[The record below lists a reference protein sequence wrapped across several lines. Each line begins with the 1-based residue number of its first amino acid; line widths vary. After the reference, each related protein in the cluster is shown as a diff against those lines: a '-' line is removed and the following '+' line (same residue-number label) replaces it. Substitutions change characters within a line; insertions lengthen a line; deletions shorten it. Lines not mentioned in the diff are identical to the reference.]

1 MATRANRT
9 QLPLAS
15 RNGASAPERV
25 FWKQGR
31 GQAAEIRTVGAKLT
45 TRGPRAGADGST
57 ARPEVPR
64 QVPLSVAIPVFE
76 AASPEEEDHLQDV
89 WAALLVNAADASGG
103 VEIKRAFVRILQDLS
118 AMEVRLLQA
127 FCDAPGETTGVFW
140 TRSLP
145 NHYAGPNKDPE
156 DPRPPKMPVQIG
168 LRQLLRPGCVS
179 EAGTW
184 VSLAGIRGVRITAL
198 GRALVE
204 ASSPAPIRN
213 VEEVVTLP
221 TRCITLAVFLLDSH
235 YDDVHF
241 PCEPS
246 ERYAA

>member
-9 QLPLAS
+9 QLPLVS

-31 GQAAEIRTVGAKLT
+31 GQAAEIRTVGVKLT

-118 AMEVRLLQA
+118 AMEGRLLQA

-145 NHYAGPNKDPE
+145 NPLRRTQQGSGGPETAENAGPNRTAAAAAARMRQRSRHLGQFRRDP
-156 DPRPPKMPVQIG
+156 G
-168 LRQLLRPGCVS
+168 RQDHRTRPG
-179 EAGTW
+179 AG
-184 VSLAGIRGVRITAL
+184 RGVLASADQERRG
-198 GRALVE
+198 GRH
-204 ASSPAPIRN
+204 APHKMHYTRS
-213 VEEVVTLP
+213 LP
-221 TRCITLAVFLLDSH
+221 
-235 YDDVHF
+235 
-241 PCEPS
+241 P
-246 ERYAA
+246 